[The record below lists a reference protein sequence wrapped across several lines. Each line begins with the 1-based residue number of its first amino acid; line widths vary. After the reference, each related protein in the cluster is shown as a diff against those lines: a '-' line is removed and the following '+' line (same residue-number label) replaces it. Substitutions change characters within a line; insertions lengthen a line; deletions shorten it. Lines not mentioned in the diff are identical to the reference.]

1 MFKQDK
7 ERYVDNLLNAF
18 MEELNLDVIVNCCY
32 EDPNLYSVHI
42 PSYAND
48 LSFRSPADISS
59 GYTLLKTWFS
69 FTNISYELKQ
79 YDLVCDKLF
88 FNLKGNR
95 FKTFTE
101 KTKIFLE
108 FIQMCIR
115 NNWIIGPISYS
126 EEEIR
131 VSLNLTFEGAGK
143 CISMLFPDIKFKDS
157 YIHLYKENYGKFIR
171 NFSNSLSLAALKGYT
186 LPTTREI
193 DGETWF

>member
-1 MFKQDK
+1 MFRQDK
-7 ERYVDNLLNAF
+7 ERYIDNLLNAF

-32 EDPNLYSVHI
+32 EDPNLYSIHI

-48 LSFRSPADISS
+48 LSFRSPANISS

-69 FTNISYELKQ
+69 FTNIQYELKQ
-79 YDLVCDKLF
+79 YDLVCDKIF

-101 KTKIFLE
+101 KTKIFVE
-108 FIQMCIR
+108 FIQMCRR
-115 NNWIIGPISYS
+115 NDWIIGPISYN

-131 VSLNLTFEGAGK
+131 ISPNLIFEGYTY
-143 CISMLFPDIKFKDS
+143 ILMLFPDTKFKDN
-157 YIHLYKENYGKFIR
+157 YIHLYKKTYGKFMR
-171 NFSNSLSLAALKGYT
+171 NFRNSLTLAELKGYA

-193 DGETWF
+193 DGETWY